1 MRILIDMDGVL
12 CNLMDEW
19 LRRYNAEYG
28 DALSTEQITSW
39 GPHRFAKAGRR
50 IYKYLS
56 LPGFFRDL
64 VPLPGAV
71 ENMRR
76 LLAAGFDVPIV
87 TAASGHQDKRDW
99 VSEHLPFF
107 NTDNMIFAHRK
118 ELIRGDILFDDAP
131 HHPERFSTAVSH
143 LPWRIRNNAHVPYR
157 RIWDDFTNMS
167 SDGDR
172 PVRFEIAAGGM
183 GAAVRL
189 APRPVLRYAVL
200 NRREVASP
208 VPRKNRSAKPL
219 WSWDPRARS
228 QHRRLGPGLQHR
240 GGWRHGTR
248 RDDPHVDGLSRRSR
262 SCARQLSRK
271 ERTGRGA
278 CRVKLV
284 GIRPGGPR

>member
-12 CNLMDEW
+12 CNLMDKW
-19 LRRYNAEYG
+19 LRRYNEDYG

-76 LLAAGFDVPIV
+76 LLAAGFDVLIV
-87 TAASGHQDKRDW
+87 TAARRGHQDKRDW

-131 HHPERFSTAVSH
+131 HHLERFAQYGGE
-143 LPWRIRNNAHVPYR
+143 PIAMAYPYNAHVPYR
-157 RIWDDFTNMS
+157 RVASWDDFTEYVLRRA
-167 SDGDR
+167 DR
-172 PVRFEIAAGGM
+172 PA
-183 GAAVRL
+183 
-189 APRPVLRYAVL
+189 
-200 NRREVASP
+200 
-208 VPRKNRSAKPL
+208 
-219 WSWDPRARS
+219 RA
-228 QHRRLGPGLQHR
+228 
-240 GGWRHGTR
+240 
-248 RDDPHVDGLSRRSR
+248 
-262 SCARQLSRK
+262 
-271 ERTGRGA
+271 
-278 CRVKLV
+278 
-284 GIRPGGPR
+284 